1 VTITAEQISKARR
14 LLRWSQQ
21 DLALRARIS
30 QSSVA
35 RIERGNTPS
44 DKIGIKIR
52 RAFEFAGVEFIN
64 GDNPGAN
71 SAPELLIGH
80 PRFASSG
87 VDWNRAVCN
96 IEL

>member
-1 VTITAEQISKARR
+1 MTITPRQVAEARR

-35 RIERGNTPS
+35 RIERGVPPG
-44 DKIGIKIR
+44 DKIGIQIR

-64 GDNPGAN
+64 GDNPGAK
-71 SAPELLIGH
+71 LRH
-80 PRFASSG
+80 QR
-87 VDWNRAVCN
+87 
-96 IEL
+96 